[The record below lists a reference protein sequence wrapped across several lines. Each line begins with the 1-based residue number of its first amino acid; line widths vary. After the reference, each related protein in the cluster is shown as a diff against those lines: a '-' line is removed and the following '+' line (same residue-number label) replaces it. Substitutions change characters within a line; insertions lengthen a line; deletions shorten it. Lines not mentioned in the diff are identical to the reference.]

1 MPASQTSSRIASRV
15 ALRKY
20 LAMAVAKTLDGSWP

>member
-20 LAMAVAKTLDGSWP
+20 FAIAVAKTLGGSWP

>member
-1 MPASQTSSRIASRV
+1 MPALQTSSSTASRG

-20 LAMAVAKTLDGSWP
+20 FAIAVANGLGGSWP